1 MKVIGGEKGANWRGR
16 LPLLQAAV
24 AFFTVL
30 LLVSCTHS
38 VNTFENADK
47 KMKREFVPNKRVITD
62 KATNSSLQV
71 RRIDNVT
78 LPSGFLKIQAELRNA
93 ARKTFQ
99 FSYRFLWFD
108 DHGMQ
113 VESPAGTWIQK
124 SVLSGDTIY
133 VSAVAPTDKCKDF
146 QLKII
151 ERK

>member
-1 MKVIGGEKGANWRGR
+1 
-16 LPLLQAAV
+16 
-24 AFFTVL
+24 
-30 LLVSCTHS
+30 
-38 VNTFENADK
+38 
-47 KMKREFVPNKRVITD
+47 MKREFVPNKRVITD